1 MKKSHLLSLL
11 QDIDDFNSTKL
22 SSFSKEKKEKK
33 LPIVQFSTRSFLTTN
48 SKLAAF
54 FARRRRRR
62 RQEPERNKVA
72 YLHDE
77 GHGMHVYVQL

>member
-54 FARRRRRR
+54 FARRR
-62 RQEPERNKVA
+62 QEPERNKVA

-77 GHGMHVYVQL
+77 GHGMHVYVRL